1 VIEAIRSGLAELA
14 DPAKALDMQAYM
26 KSAMPFYGVQKPAR
40 TKLARA
46 VFAEHP
52 LESRDEWERTVLT
65 LWREATHRE
74 ERYMALALLQDRRY
88 RAYRTLDALPLYEEL
103 IVTGAWWDFV
113 DEVSAGPV
121 GELLPEVAPAL
132 RAWSTD
138 AVMWKRRASII
149 AQVRR
154 KGETDFALL
163 ADCIEPNRGDR
174 EFFIRKAIGWALR
187 AYAWVE
193 PEVVIAYCEAHELSP
208 LSRREALKHAS
219 TSTNGRSRHA

>member
-1 VIEAIRSGLAELA
+1 VIEAIRSGLAGLA
-14 DPAKALDMQAYM
+14 DPDKAPDMQSYM

-40 TKLARA
+40 AKLARA
-46 VFAEHP
+46 VFAAHP
-52 LESRDEWERTVLT
+52 LESFQAWRDTVLT
-65 LWREATHRE
+65 LWREASYRE

-113 DEVSAGPV
+113 DEVSAGPL

-132 RAWSTD
+132 RTWSTD
-138 AVMWKRRASII
+138 DVMWKRRAAII

-154 KGETDFALL
+154 KRDTDFALL

-187 AYAWVE
+187 AYVWVE
-193 PEVVIAYCEAHELSP
+193 PETVIAYCAAHELSP
-208 LSRREALKHAS
+208 LSRREALKNV
-219 TSTNGRSRHA
+219 TT